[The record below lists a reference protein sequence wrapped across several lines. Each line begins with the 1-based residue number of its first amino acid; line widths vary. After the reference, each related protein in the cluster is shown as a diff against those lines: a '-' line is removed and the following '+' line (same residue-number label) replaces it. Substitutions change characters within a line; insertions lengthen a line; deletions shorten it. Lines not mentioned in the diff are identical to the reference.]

1 MRGVDALRALGA
13 TTLVVVR
20 YLVELVELLGRALR
34 ALGGLRRPVVY
45 RVTLLQI
52 FFTGFQAVLPI
63 TLASVAL
70 GILVL
75 SVSLRYLP
83 VDYVQGVAS
92 IVIVR
97 EVVPLATMFL
107 VIGRSGTAITIEVA
121 TMKLNDE
128 LSALKILGIPFDE
141 YVLVPRLVG
150 MVLALVLLQVYADL
164 FGLIGGYWGTALVDW
179 NLPSY
184 PARDL
189 LQGIDPSDFFAAI
202 LKAVFFG
209 TIVSLTAIQHGLQ
222 VQRSRREIPIVTSR
236 AVVRSLLL
244 CFLVNTAVSVTA
256 G

>member
-83 VDYVQGVAS
+83 VDYVQGVAA

-128 LSALKILGIPFDE
+128 LSALKILGIPFDQ
-141 YVLVPRLVG
+141 YVLVVG

-184 PARDL
+184 PASDL
-189 LQGIDPSDFFAAI
+189 LQGIDPSDFFAAM